1 MYQSQGVV
9 RDSLSEAVE
18 GDSRLEVFVRRR
30 VLQVGSN
37 RLEGILHGAASL
49 GDEDRPQVL
58 AQRGAW
64 DSDCEVS
71 HDLLAPH
78 IPQQVL
84 AFQSSVHHEEEVQ
97 EGIRLGDK
105 VMHI

>member
-9 RDSLSEAVE
+9 PDSLSEAVE
-18 GDSRLEVFVRRR
+18 GDSRLEVFVRHR

-71 HDLLAPH
+71 HDLLVPH

-84 AFQSSVHHEEEVQ
+84 AFQRSVHHEEEVQ

-105 VMHI
+105 VMYI